1 MKSLVV
7 YYSRTNITEK
17 LAKTIA
23 SRTDSDIEEIIP
35 KVNYQGKLGYARGGK
50 HAMQE
55 KADTRKLKVYCET
68 TVIGDMT
75 SRPSPLIRNLARQ
88 MITREWCIM
97 ETTERDTLEELYEV
111 KRSISSSFETYEQF
125 AEWLLSEQDAAKKD
139 GVKFI
144 AA

>member
-1 MKSLVV
+1 
-7 YYSRTNITEK
+7 
-17 LAKTIA
+17 
-23 SRTDSDIEEIIP
+23 
-35 KVNYQGKLGYARGGK
+35 
-50 HAMQE
+50 MQE

>member
-1 MKSLVV
+1 MGNETKK
-7 YYSRTNITEK
+7 I
-17 LAKTIA
+17 
-23 SRTDSDIEEIIP
+23 
-35 KVNYQGKLGYARGGK
+35 
-50 HAMQE
+50 
-55 KADTRKLKVYCET
+55 KVYCET

-88 MITREWCIM
+88 MV
-97 ETTERDTLEELYEV
+97 TERDTLEDVYEV

-125 AEWLLSEQDAAKKD
+125 AEWLMSEQDAAKQN

>member
-1 MKSLVV
+1 MRTECDRLMAFSARRAGIVQGTDWVRQATYVDLHPSEPSDIKSLN
-7 YYSRTNITEK
+7 S
-17 LAKTIA
+17 
-23 SRTDSDIEEIIP
+23 
-35 KVNYQGKLGYARGGK
+35 GKN
-50 HAMQE
+50 AMQE

-97 ETTERDTLEELYEV
+97 ETNERDTLEEVYEV

-125 AEWLLSEQDAAKKD
+125 AEWLMSEQEAAKKD

>member
-1 MKSLVV
+1 M
-7 YYSRTNITEK
+7 
-17 LAKTIA
+17 
-23 SRTDSDIEEIIP
+23 SDETKKI
-35 KVNYQGKLGYARGGK
+35 
-50 HAMQE
+50 
-55 KADTRKLKVYCET
+55 KVYCET

-88 MITREWCIM
+88 M
-97 ETTERDTLEELYEV
+97 ETTDRDTLEEVYEV

-125 AEWLLSEQDAAKKD
+125 AEWLMSEQDAAKKD

>member
-1 MKSLVV
+1 M
-7 YYSRTNITEK
+7 
-17 LAKTIA
+17 
-23 SRTDSDIEEIIP
+23 SDETKKI
-35 KVNYQGKLGYARGGK
+35 
-50 HAMQE
+50 
-55 KADTRKLKVYCET
+55 KVYCET

-88 MITREWCIM
+88 MVTREWWCIM
-97 ETTERDTLEELYEV
+97 ETTERDTLEEVYEV

-125 AEWLLSEQDAAKKD
+125 AEWLMSEQDAAKKD

>member
-1 MKSLVV
+1 M
-7 YYSRTNITEK
+7 
-17 LAKTIA
+17 
-23 SRTDSDIEEIIP
+23 SDETKKI
-35 KVNYQGKLGYARGGK
+35 
-50 HAMQE
+50 
-55 KADTRKLKVYCET
+55 KVYCET

-88 MITREWCIM
+88 MVAD
-97 ETTERDTLEELYEV
+97 RDTLEEVYEV

-125 AEWLLSEQDAAKKD
+125 AEWLMSEQDAAKKD